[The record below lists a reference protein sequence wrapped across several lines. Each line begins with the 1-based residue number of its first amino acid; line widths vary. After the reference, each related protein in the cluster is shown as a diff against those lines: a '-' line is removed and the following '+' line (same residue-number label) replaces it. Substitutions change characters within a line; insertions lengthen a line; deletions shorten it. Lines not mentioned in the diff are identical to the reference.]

1 MSKSWGQMQ
10 AERNAE
16 LASRTNLMIVDGTN
30 LGFRFK
36 KDVVKPIA
44 SNFLSTINSLAQS
57 YSAKDVIVLGDKGKS
72 IFRCEIYPEYKGNRE
87 EKYGQRTEEEVA
99 ADQLFF
105 EYLDEAFDLVAST
118 YPTFKIRGV
127 EADDMAAFILQ
138 LIGGNYEHV
147 WLISTD
153 GDWDTLL
160 SPTTSRFSFTT
171 RKEYHERDM
180 YDHHSCDTV
189 EQFASLKALMGDMGD
204 NIRGVE
210 GLGPKRGYTLLREY
224 GTALDILDAIPLPGK
239 QKFIQNL
246 NASAE
251 LIERNIMLVDLPTFC
266 GEAIA
271 AAGQDVYDKFKA
283 DILEIGNK

>member
-1 MSKSWGQMQ
+1 MSKSWGQMK
-10 AERNAE
+10 AEADE
-16 LASRTNLMIVDGTN
+16 KLASRKNLMIVDGTN

-36 KDVVKPIA
+36 KDLVKPIA
-44 SNFLSTINSLAQS
+44 SSFLNTINSLANS
-57 YSAKDVIVLGDKGKS
+57 YDAKDTIILGDKGKS
-72 IFRCEIYPEYKGNRE
+72 IFRTEIYPEYKGNRDE
-87 EKYGQRTEEEVA
+87 RFSQRTEEEVA
-99 ADQLFF
+99 ADKLFF
-105 EYLDEAFDLVAST
+105 EYLAEAFDLASST

-127 EADDMAAFILQ
+127 EADDMAGFIIQ
-138 LIGGNYEHV
+138 LIGGEYDHV

-160 SPTTSRFSFTT
+160 SPTVSRFSFTT
-171 RKEYHERDM
+171 RREYHERDM
-180 YDHHSCDTV
+180 YENHQCDTV

-210 GLGPKRGYTLLREY
+210 GLGPKRGYGLLREY
-224 GTALDILDAIPLPGK
+224 GTALDILDALPLPGK

-251 LIERNIMLVDLPTFC
+251 LIERNLQLVDLPTFC

-271 AAGQDVYDKFKA
+271 AAGQDVYNKFKE
-283 DILEIGNK
+283 DILKVAHK

>member
-1 MSKSWGQMQ
+1 MSKSWGQMK
-10 AERNAE
+10 AEADE
-16 LASRTNLMIVDGTN
+16 KLASRKNLMIVDGTN

-36 KDVVKPIA
+36 KDLVKPIA
-44 SNFLSTINSLAQS
+44 SSFLNTINSLANS
-57 YSAKDVIVLGDKGKS
+57 YDAKDTIILGDKGKS
-72 IFRCEIYPEYKGNRE
+72 IFRTEIYPEYKGNRDE
-87 EKYGQRTEEEVA
+87 RFSQRTEEEVA
-99 ADQLFF
+99 ADKLFF
-105 EYLDEAFDLVAST
+105 EYLEEAFDLASST

-127 EADDMAAFILQ
+127 EADDMAGFIIQ
-138 LIGGNYEHV
+138 LIGGEYDHV

-160 SPTTSRFSFTT
+160 SPTVSRFSFTT
-171 RKEYHERDM
+171 RREYHERDM
-180 YDHHSCDTV
+180 YENHQCDTV

-210 GLGPKRGYTLLREY
+210 GLGPKRGYGLLREY
-224 GTALDILDAIPLPGK
+224 GTALDILDALPLPGK

-251 LIERNIMLVDLPTFC
+251 LIERNLQLVDLPTFC

-271 AAGQDVYDKFKA
+271 AAGQDVYNKFKE
-283 DILEIGNK
+283 DILKVAHK

>member
-1 MSKSWGQMQ
+1 MSKSWGQMK
-10 AERNAE
+10 AEADE
-16 LASRTNLMIVDGTN
+16 KLASRKNLMIVDGTN

-36 KDVVKPIA
+36 KDLVKPIA
-44 SNFLSTINSLAQS
+44 SSFLNTINSLANS
-57 YSAKDVIVLGDKGKS
+57 YDAKDTIILGDKGKS
-72 IFRCEIYPEYKGNRE
+72 IFRTEIYPEYKGNRDE
-87 EKYGQRTEEEVA
+87 RFSQRTEEEVA
-99 ADQLFF
+99 ADKLFF
-105 EYLDEAFDLVAST
+105 EYLAEAFDLASST

-127 EADDMAAFILQ
+127 EADDMAAFIIQ
-138 LIGGNYEHV
+138 LIGGEYDHV

-160 SPTTSRFSFTT
+160 SPTVSRFSFTT
-171 RKEYHERDM
+171 RREYHERDM
-180 YDHHSCDTV
+180 YDNHQCDTV

-210 GLGPKRGYTLLREY
+210 GLGPKRGYGLLREY
-224 GTALDILDAIPLPGK
+224 GTALDILDALPLPGK

-251 LIERNIMLVDLPTFC
+251 LIERNLQLVDLPTFC

-271 AAGQDVYDKFKA
+271 AAGQDVYNKFKE
-283 DILEIGNK
+283 DILKVAHK

>member
-1 MSKSWGQMQ
+1 MSKSWGQMK
-10 AERNAE
+10 AEADE
-16 LASRTNLMIVDGTN
+16 KLASRKNLMIVDGTN

-36 KDVVKPIA
+36 KDIVKPIA
-44 SNFLSTINSLAQS
+44 SSFLNTINSLANS
-57 YSAKDVIVLGDKGKS
+57 YDAKDTIILGDKGKS
-72 IFRCEIYPEYKGNRE
+72 IFRTEIYPEYKGNRDE
-87 EKYGQRTEEEVA
+87 RFSQRTEEEVA
-99 ADQLFF
+99 ADKLFF
-105 EYLDEAFDLVAST
+105 EYLEEAFDLASST

-127 EADDMAAFILQ
+127 EADDMAGFIIQ
-138 LIGGNYEHV
+138 LIGGEYDHV

-160 SPTTSRFSFTT
+160 SPTVSRFSFTT
-171 RKEYHERDM
+171 RREYHERDM
-180 YDHHSCDTV
+180 YENHQCDTV

-210 GLGPKRGYTLLREY
+210 GLGPKRGYGLLREY
-224 GTALDILDAIPLPGK
+224 GTALDILDALPLPGK

-251 LIERNIMLVDLPTFC
+251 LIERNLQLVDLPTFC

-271 AAGQDVYDKFKA
+271 AAGQDVYNKFKE
-283 DILEIGNK
+283 DILKVAHK

>member
-1 MSKSWGQMQ
+1 MSKSWGQMK
-10 AERNAE
+10 AEADE
-16 LASRTNLMIVDGTN
+16 KLASRKNLMIVDGTN

-36 KDVVKPIA
+36 KDLVKPIA
-44 SNFLSTINSLAQS
+44 SSFLNTINSLANS
-57 YSAKDVIVLGDKGKS
+57 YDAKDTIILGDKGKS
-72 IFRCEIYPEYKGNRE
+72 IFRTEIYPEYKGNRDE
-87 EKYGQRTEEEVA
+87 RFSQRTEEEVA
-99 ADQLFF
+99 ADKLFF
-105 EYLDEAFDLVAST
+105 EYLAEAFDLASST

-127 EADDMAAFILQ
+127 EADDMAAFIIQ
-138 LIGGNYEHV
+138 LIGGEYDHV

-160 SPTTSRFSFTT
+160 SPTVSRFSFTT
-171 RKEYHERDM
+171 RREYHERDM
-180 YDHHSCDTV
+180 YENHQCDTV

-210 GLGPKRGYTLLREY
+210 GLGPKRGYGLLREY
-224 GTALDILDAIPLPGK
+224 GTALDILDALPLPGK

-251 LIERNIMLVDLPTFC
+251 LIERNLQLVDLPTFC

-271 AAGQDVYDKFKA
+271 AAGQDVYNKFKE
-283 DILEIGNK
+283 DILKVAHK